1 MLSFNLSR
9 RDLLGGITA
18 GLTGALLS
26 SRALG
31 PDACRPARASSPD
44 IHRHFVSPA
53 YLKVLNAKQGHKV
66 EGFTSFFPLGPW
78 QNYSP
83 PATSKPWTS
92 RVSPPPSSP
101 PPHRAHGSA
110 ENRDRNPLASSA
122 PEMNEYG
129 AKMASD
135 YKGRFG
141 LFALLPMPSV
151 DDCLKEIEYA
161 LDTLKADGIGLLTS
175 YGARYLGD
183 PAFQPIFD
191 ELNRRKA
198 VVYTH
203 PIDAPCCQDITLTGV
218 TPTTLEF
225 PTDTT
230 RAILSLIAS
239 APNAAAIYGDA
250 AMPISASSFSHGGG
264 TLPAIIGRVGVGGPD
279 DLGDNLAKP
288 AAPNSRLFHLRR
300 FYYDTAMA
308 TNPVQ
313 IQALKTIAG
322 ASQILFGTDYPFGGD
337 AVKHRQGLEKCGL
350 SRGEAPR
357 HLPRKTRR
365 GSSRSSNPESI
376 SQKRHSYYASI
387 GDAPDAGGNQN
398 RPLWTRAGDAVSH
411 TVCAVSILWCLATV
425 LFRIRV
431 EGAENIPL
439 TGAALLVSNHIS
451 YADAVLVGYATPRI
465 VRFLMWKP
473 IYEARFFS

>member
-1 MLSFNLSR
+1 MDRSNPSR
-9 RDLLGGITA
+9 RELIAGIAALGA
-18 GLTGALLS
+18 GALF
-26 SRALG
+26 SRKSNAQTPAAG
-31 PDACRPARASSPD
+31 PRLID

-83 PATSKPWTS
+83 ARDIETMDKQGVATALVSTTS
-92 RVSPPPSSP
+92 P
-101 PPHRAHGSA
+101 GTWFGD
-110 ENRDRNPLASSA
+110 RDETRGLAR
-122 PEMNEYG
+122 EMNEYG

-151 DDCLKEIEYA
+151 DDCLKEIEYVF
-161 LDTLKADGIGLLTS
+161 DTLKADGVGLLTS

-183 PAFQPIFD
+183 AAFQPIFD

-203 PIDAPCCQDITLTGV
+203 PIDAPCCQDIALTGV

-239 APNAAAIYGDA
+239 APNATSAATRCGD
-250 AMPISASSFSHGGG
+250 IRFIFSHGGG

-288 AAPNSRLFHLRR
+288 AAPNSRLYHLRR

-350 SRGEAPR
+350 SENELRGIFRENTANL
-357 HLPRKTRR
+357 LPRFK
-365 GSSRSSNPESI
+365 S
-376 SQKRHSYYASI
+376 A
-387 GDAPDAGGNQN
+387 
-398 RPLWTRAGDAVSH
+398 
-411 TVCAVSILWCLATV
+411 
-425 LFRIRV
+425 
-431 EGAENIPL
+431 
-439 TGAALLVSNHIS
+439 
-451 YADAVLVGYATPRI
+451 
-465 VRFLMWKP
+465 
-473 IYEARFFS
+473 